1 MVDSFTKV
9 RFDDRAASLDR
20 DLMGIQRFL
29 DVFVNE
35 NGGKTEIGRG
45 LRSLRSISPDQIE
58 A

>member
-1 MVDSFTKV
+1 V
-9 RFDDRAASLDR
+9 RFDDRAAGLDR

-35 NGGKTEIGRG
+35 NGEKTEIGRVPG
-45 LRSLRSISPDQIE
+45 SLRSISPDQIE